1 MADTSTVAV
10 SPMAEPVAET
20 GREEQEHE
28 ASLLGMWTFLA
39 TEVLFFGGLIV
50 AFLVY
55 RAAYTPVFR
64 EASTHLNVLLGTVN
78 TAVLLTSSLTMA
90 LAVDAAA
97 RRQRQRL
104 VWLLLATAG
113 LGLVF
118 LGIKAVE
125 YSLEFREHLFPGPGF
140 VWEGDQGNVA
150 QLFFVL
156 YFVMTGLH
164 ALHLILGIGAV
175 GVMSWLAHRGWYDE
189 SPTPVEVLGLY
200 WHFID
205 IVWIFLFPLLYLLRH

>member
-1 MADTSTVAV
+1 
-10 SPMAEPVAET
+10 MAEPEAET

-55 RAAYTPVFR
+55 RAAYTPVFREVFR

-125 YSLEFREHLFPGPGF
+125 YSL
-140 VWEGDQGNVA
+140 
-150 QLFFVL
+150 
-156 YFVMTGLH
+156 
-164 ALHLILGIGAV
+164 
-175 GVMSWLAHRGWYDE
+175 
-189 SPTPVEVLGLY
+189 
-200 WHFID
+200 
-205 IVWIFLFPLLYLLRH
+205 